1 MNEVVATLLI
11 ISVVGLA
18 CMLVYALAQ
27 ALYRVVQS
35 TVIGLKNSASPA
47 KSYPARVVGKRTET
61 TGRAGYTGVTYSGYV
76 ETYYFVT
83 FEFKNGAQR
92 EYEVS
97 GEEYG
102 LVLEGDQGFVT
113 AKGSRYEHFERA
125 G

>member
-11 ISVVGLA
+11 ISGVGLA

-27 ALYRVVQS
+27 ALYRAVQS

-61 TGRAGYTGVTYSGYV
+61 SGSVGSFGGNYGSV
-76 ETYYFVT
+76 DTYYFVT
-83 FEFKNGAQR
+83 FEFKNGARR

-97 GEEYG
+97 GEEFG
-102 LVLEGDQGFVT
+102 LVLEGDQGYVT

-125 G
+125 N